1 MQRLPLPIQQLGFG
15 RTKSRLY
22 LSEGRRVV
30 IRKRGPGQAGGKQT
44 GSKREAGDE
53 AFGHARIVVG
63 RFRYAFDSAM
73 RFHSKDLLL
82 SN

>member
-1 MQRLPLPIQQLGFG
+1 MCSSDLTGRAGRGESWRPL
-15 RTKSRLY
+15 
-22 LSEGRRVV
+22 
-30 IRKRGPGQAGGKQT
+30 
-44 GSKREAGDE
+44 AGDE